1 MFRQK
6 AFTII
11 ELMIAILVVG
21 VLSTLAVTNYNNSV
35 ARSNF
40 KMMREVA
47 AKFALS
53 QQEHRQRYGAYAS
66 TVQSSGNSAA
76 STMIFAEATN
86 YSIKVSSANIR
97 TFVATITPTQTTNN
111 ASRNTPEDCRTIQIT
126 SEQGYLS
133 YLALDNAGNDNTN
146 NCMPNG

>member
-21 VLSTLAVTNYNNSV
+21 VLSTLAVTNYNDSV

-76 STMIFAEATN
+76 STMIFAEANN
-86 YSIKVSSANIR
+86 YTVKVSKADFK
-97 TFVATITPTQTTNN
+97 TFEATIEPNANQTTYQ
-111 ASRNTPEDCRTIQIT
+111 TPDNCKKIQIT

-133 YLALDNAGNDNTN
+133 YVALDRADKDTTTT
-146 NCMPNG
+146 CMPNG